1 MTRKCKPVVML
12 LLCTLFIFTG
22 TPLAQSA
29 IRYVATNGNDANSC
43 AASTSITTPKKTIA
57 NALTCMASGDI
68 LNIRAG
74 TYNEG
79 IHSNQLV
86 SGSGSGNTYTSPTT
100 IQAYNGEAV
109 KLNGIASG
117 GAIINLVTSNLQY
130 IIFKDLE
137 LDASVNLAA
146 DLISIGS
153 FTGPG
158 AHHIKF
164 DNIHAHH
171 AGGNVVHIGEALS
184 GGSMAHDIWF
194 RGGRYHDAAL
204 NDPYSASGHT
214 YPFYIGGNNHIIENA
229 EIYSAKRYCLHL
241 WVQDTSAG
249 TPNGIIIR
257 NNRIHD
263 CDTWVLTDPTYA
275 SDSAI
280 IVGHG
285 DNNLIYNNLI
295 YNIYGKGMSLY
306 ANVGSNNALYN
317 NTIYNTKGYCIENGD
332 SSAGTAQNNL
342 CHQTSGIK
350 GSLTGTN
357 MVGVNPLFVNA
368 AGGDFRLQSTSPAIN
383 AGSTVSIISTDF
395 YGNTRPQ
402 AAAYDHGAHE
412 FRFGTLSPPI
422 NLKVQ

>member
-1 MTRKCKPVVML
+1 ML
-12 LLCTLFIFTG
+12 LLCTFFFFFG
-22 TPLAQSA
+22 PPLAQST

-43 AASTSITTPKKTIA
+43 AASTSIGTPKKTIA
-57 NALTCMASGDI
+57 NALACMASGDV

-79 IHSNQLV
+79 IHSSQLV

-109 KLNGIASG
+109 KLNGVANG

-137 LDASVNLAA
+137 LDASAKINVVH
-146 DLISIGS
+146 DLVSLTS
-153 FTGPG
+153 YSGPG

-171 AGGNVVHIGEALS
+171 SGGNVVHIGEALP

-204 NDPYSASGHT
+204 NDPYSASGET

-229 EIYSAKRYCLHL
+229 EIYSAKRFCLHL
-241 WVQDTSAG
+241 WVTDTSNG
-249 TPNGIIIR
+249 TPNGIIVR

-263 CDTWVLTDPTYA
+263 CNTWVLTDPAYS

-295 YNIYGKGMSLY
+295 YNIYGKGISLY
-306 ANVGSNNALYN
+306 KNVGSNNAFYN
-317 NTIYNTKGYCIENGD
+317 NTIYNTNGYCISND
-332 SSAGTAQNNL
+332 SGPAGIAQNNL
-342 CHQTSGIK
+342 CYKTSGMS
-350 GSLTGTN
+350 GSLAGSN
-357 MVGVNPLFVNA
+357 MVGVNPLCVNP
-368 AGGDFRLQSTSPAIN
+368 AGGDFHLQSSSPAIN
-383 AGSTVSIISTDF
+383 AGSMVSIVTTDF
-395 YGNTRPQ
+395 DGKPRAQ
-402 AAAYDHGAHE
+402 DAGYDMGAHE
-412 FRFGTLSPPI
+412 FGPDGTRPSAPTG
-422 NLKVQ
+422 LKIR